1 MLILRGRALFTAT
14 RTKLD
19 FDPRAPAFI
28 PSKTHH
34 LASQG
39 VSPTTTQTQVPTV
52 SAQAPN
58 SPIFEQHTTQRQ
70 AADPVGQAPY
80 TDGAGPLS
88 PLQTTLYRFPSRP
101 ESPLAH
107 ARRGV
112 GSNVP
117 PAQVETFPTEYRL
130 SIALPRPGG
139 APLAPEMI
147 TVAARRGARLSVVAD
162 AWHLERDCG
171 YPFPVPFILP
181 LLQSSSALY

>member
-1 MLILRGRALFTAT
+1 VFFTAT
-14 RTKLD
+14 RAKLD
-19 FDPRAPAFI
+19 LDPRASISI

-34 LASQG
+34 SLESQG
-39 VSPTTTQTQVPTV
+39 VSPTTTPTR
-52 SAQAPN
+52 APN
-58 SPIFEQHTTQRQ
+58 SPIFEQHTT
-70 AADPVGQAPY
+70 PP
-80 TDGAGPLS
+80 PSS
-88 PLQTTLYRFPSRP
+88 PLQTTLHRFPSRP

-147 TVAARRGARLSVVAD
+147 TIAARRGARLSVVAD

-171 YPFPVPFILP
+171 LPFPVPFILP
-181 LLQSSSALY
+181 LLRSSSLRPY